1 MRATRRI
8 FWAALTCTAAV
19 ALGGCGGG
27 GGSTASTQSR
37 AQSTA
42 ATTSATTAKASKQGK
57 QGEGSKGGSGPQQP
71 PLEKSTFTPKP
82 HHDSGGGSK
91 QFVVKGGDNSIQE
104 FGEEGSESELQ
115 KAATALH
122 GFLDARAEGDF
133 KAACSYLGPEVAK
146 SLQQFAASSKALK
159 GAACPQLLAA
169 LSKGVPVSTL
179 AEAAQA
185 NVGSLRFEGGQAF
198 LIYRGAGKEVYAISM
213 LEQGGEWKVAG
224 LSGTPLG

>member
-1 MRATRRI
+1 VIGRTLWPVLA
-8 FWAALTCTAAV
+8 CTAAV

-27 GGSTASTQSR
+27 GASTASTQSQ

-42 ATTSATTAKASKQGK
+42 TSATTTAGASK
-57 QGEGSKGGSGPQQP
+57 QGEGSKGGSGPKQP

-91 QFVVKGGDNSIQE
+91 QFEVKGGDNSVQE

-115 KAATALH
+115 QAATALH

-133 KAACSYLGPEVAK
+133 KAACSYLGPETAK
-146 SLQQFAASSKALK
+146 SLQQLAAASKGLQ

-185 NVGSLRFEGGQAF
+185 NVGSLRFEGERAF
-198 LIYRGAGKEVYAISM
+198 LIYRGAAKQVYAIAM
-213 LEQGGEWKVAG
+213 VKQGGEWKVAS

>member
-1 MRATRRI
+1 MTGRTLWLVLA
-8 FWAALTCTAAV
+8 CTAAV

-27 GGSTASTQSR
+27 GGSTASTQSQ

-42 ATTSATTAKASKQGK
+42 PATSATTSAGASKQD
-57 QGEGSKGGSGPQQP
+57 EGSKGGSGSKQP

-91 QFVVKGGDNSIQE
+91 QFVVKGGDNSVQE

-115 KAATALH
+115 KAATSLH

-133 KAACSYLGPEVAK
+133 KAACSYLGPETAK
-146 SLQQFAASSKALK
+146 SLQQFAASSKSLQ

-169 LSKGVPVSTL
+169 LSKGVPTSTL

-185 NVGSLRFEGGQAF
+185 DVGSLRFEGERAF
-198 LIYRGAGKEVYAISM
+198 LIYRGAGKQVYAIAM
-213 LEQGGEWKVAG
+213 VKQGGEWKVAS

>member
-1 MRATRRI
+1 VRVPRPPTLWLVLAC
-8 FWAALTCTAAV
+8 AAAA
-19 ALGGCGGG
+19 ALGGCGGSG
-27 GGSTASTQSR
+27 ASTASTQSQ
-37 AQSTA
+37 AQSTGITANA
-42 ATTSATTAKASKQGK
+42 APTAKAPQQG
-57 QGEGSKGGSGPQQP
+57 QGSKGGSSSQQP
-71 PLEKSTFTPKP
+71 PQEKSTFTPKP

-91 QFVVKGGDNSIQE
+91 QFEVKGGDNSIQE

-133 KAACSYLGPEVAK
+133 KAACSHLGPEVAS
-146 SLQQFAASSKALK
+146 SLQQLAAASKGLK

-169 LSKGVPVSTL
+169 LSKGVPASSL

-198 LIYRGAGKEVYAISM
+198 LIYRGAGKAVYAISM
-213 LEQGGEWKVAG
+213 VKQGGEWKVAG
-224 LSGTPLG
+224 LSGAPLG